1 MKKQIIYIV
10 LLLLSIGCSKKVYL
24 SDKSQTDT
32 RDSTKIETI
41 STEDIKRD
49 IQISDSTEVEIIR
62 YLPPDTLGKQYIQER
77 ISIKKKVK
85 TAQKED
91 VLKIKV
97 ADTTKVF
104 VKSEKKDIL
113 LKEKKSVIPYA
124 PLWILLAIIVIININ
139 QLRKWLRLKL

>member
-1 MKKQIIYIV
+1 MKKQIVFIV
-10 LLLLSIGCSKKVYL
+10 FLLLSIGCSKKVYL

-41 STEDIKRD
+41 TTEDIKRD

-62 YLPPDTLGKQYIQER
+62 YFPPDTLGKQYIQER
-77 ISIKKKVK
+77 INVKKKVK

-91 VLKIKV
+91 ISKIKV

-139 QLRKWLRLKL
+139 QLNKWLRLKL

>member
-1 MKKQIIYIV
+1 MKKQIIFIV
-10 LLLLSIGCSKKVYL
+10 FLLLSIGCSKKVYL

-41 STEDIKRD
+41 TTEDIKRD

-62 YLPPDTLGKQYIQER
+62 YFPPDTLGKQYIQER
-77 ISIKKKVK
+77 INVKKKVK

-91 VLKIKV
+91 ISKINV

-139 QLRKWLRLKL
+139 QLNKWLRLKL

>member
-1 MKKQIIYIV
+1 MKKQIIFIV
-10 LLLLSIGCSKKVYL
+10 FLLLSIGCSKKVYL

-41 STEDIKRD
+41 TTEDVKRD

-62 YLPPDTLGKQYIQER
+62 YFPPDTLGRQYIQER
-77 ISIKKKVK
+77 INVKKKVK

-91 VLKIKV
+91 ISKIKV

>member
-1 MKKQIIYIV
+1 MKKQIIFIV
-10 LLLLSIGCSKKVYL
+10 FLLLSIGCSKKVYL

-41 STEDIKRD
+41 TTEDIKRD

-62 YLPPDTLGKQYIQER
+62 YFPPDTLGKQYIQER
-77 ISIKKKVK
+77 INIKKRVK

-91 VLKIKV
+91 IVKTKV

-113 LKEKKSVIPYA
+113 LKEKKSVMPYA

-139 QLRKWLRLKL
+139 QLRKWLRLRL

>member
-1 MKKQIIYIV
+1 MKKQIIFIV
-10 LLLLSIGCSKKVYL
+10 FLLLSIGCSKKVYL

-41 STEDIKRD
+41 TTEDIKRD
-49 IQISDSTEVEIIR
+49 VQISDSTEVEIIR
-62 YLPPDTLGKQYIQER
+62 YFPPDTLGKQYIQER
-77 ISIKKKVK
+77 INIKKRVK

-91 VLKIKV
+91 IAKTKV
-97 ADTTKVF
+97 TDTTKVF

-113 LKEKKSVIPYA
+113 LKEKKSVMPYA

-139 QLRKWLRLKL
+139 QLRKWLRLRL

>member
-1 MKKQIIYIV
+1 MKKQIIFIV
-10 LLLLSIGCSKKVYL
+10 FLLLSIGCSKKVYL

-41 STEDIKRD
+41 TTEDIKRD

-62 YLPPDTLGKQYIQER
+62 YFPPDTLGRQYLQER
-77 ISIKKKVK
+77 INIKKRVK

-91 VLKIKV
+91 IAKTKV
-97 ADTTKVF
+97 TDTTKVF

-113 LKEKKSVIPYA
+113 LKEKKSVMPYA

-139 QLRKWLRLKL
+139 QLRKWLRLRL

>member
-1 MKKQIIYIV
+1 MKKQIIFIV
-10 LLLLSIGCSKKVYL
+10 FLLLSIGCSKKVYL

-32 RDSTKIETI
+32 RDSTKVETI
-41 STEDIKRD
+41 TTEDVKRD

-62 YLPPDTLGKQYIQER
+62 YFPPDTLGKQYIQER
-77 ISIKKKVK
+77 INVKKKVK

-91 VLKIKV
+91 ISKIKV

-139 QLRKWLRLKL
+139 QLNKWLRLKL

>member
-1 MKKQIIYIV
+1 MKKQIIFIV
-10 LLLLSIGCSKKVYL
+10 FLLLSIGCSKKVYL

-32 RDSTKIETI
+32 RDSTKVETI
-41 STEDIKRD
+41 TTEDIKRD

-62 YLPPDTLGKQYIQER
+62 YFPPDTLGKQYIQER
-77 ISIKKKVK
+77 INVKKKVK

-91 VLKIKV
+91 ISKIKV

-139 QLRKWLRLKL
+139 QLNKWLRLKL

>member
-1 MKKQIIYIV
+1 MKKQIIFIV
-10 LLLLSIGCSKKVYL
+10 FLLLSIGCSKKVYL

-32 RDSTKIETI
+32 RDSTKVETI
-41 STEDIKRD
+41 TTEDVKRD

-62 YLPPDTLGKQYIQER
+62 YFPPDTLGRQYVQER
-77 ISIKKKVK
+77 INVKKKVK

-91 VLKIKV
+91 ISKIKV

>member
-1 MKKQIIYIV
+1 MKKQIIFIV
-10 LLLLSIGCSKKVYL
+10 FLLLSIGCSKKVYL

-41 STEDIKRD
+41 TTEDIKRD
-49 IQISDSTEVEIIR
+49 TQISDSTEVEIIR
-62 YLPPDTLGKQYIQER
+62 YFPPDTLGRQYVQER
-77 ISIKKKVK
+77 INVKKKVK

-91 VLKIKV
+91 ISKIKV

-104 VKSEKKDIL
+104 AKSEKKDIL

>member
-1 MKKQIIYIV
+1 MKKQIIFIV
-10 LLLLSIGCSKKVYL
+10 FLLLSIGCSKKVYL

-32 RDSTKIETI
+32 RDSTKVETI
-41 STEDIKRD
+41 TTEDVKRD

-62 YLPPDTLGKQYIQER
+62 YFPPDTLGRQYVQER
-77 ISIKKKVK
+77 INVKKKVK

-91 VLKIKV
+91 ISKIKV

-139 QLRKWLRLKL
+139 QLNKWLRLKL

>member
-1 MKKQIIYIV
+1 MKKQIIFIV
-10 LLLLSIGCSKKVYL
+10 FLLLSIGCSKKVYL

-32 RDSTKIETI
+32 RDSTKVETI
-41 STEDIKRD
+41 TTEDIKRD

-62 YLPPDTLGKQYIQER
+62 YFPPDTLGKQYIQER
-77 ISIKKKVK
+77 INVKKKVK

-91 VLKIKV
+91 ISKIKV

-104 VKSEKKDIL
+104 AKSEKKDIL

>member
-1 MKKQIIYIV
+1 MKKQIIFIV
-10 LLLLSIGCSKKVYL
+10 FLLLSIGCSKKVYL

-41 STEDIKRD
+41 TTEDIKRD

-62 YLPPDTLGKQYIQER
+62 YFPPDTLGKQYIQER
-77 ISIKKKVK
+77 INIKKKVK

-139 QLRKWLRLKL
+139 QLNKWLRLKL

>member
-1 MKKQIIYIV
+1 MKKQIIFIV
-10 LLLLSIGCSKKVYL
+10 FLLLSIGCSKKVYL

-32 RDSTKIETI
+32 RDSTKVETI
-41 STEDIKRD
+41 TTEDVKRD

-62 YLPPDTLGKQYIQER
+62 YFPPDTLGRQYVQER
-77 ISIKKKVK
+77 INVKKKVK

-91 VLKIKV
+91 ISKINV

-104 VKSEKKDIL
+104 KKNKKKDIL